1 MLDKVRHSADKTRHS
16 AEIAEGGAGTSSPG
30 ADAGVL
36 GNGIEREWP
45 AGDCTPPFTDFS
57 IRKPKQRRKESITS
71 GAISPYHTGPLQT
84 GAELQA
90 LTKLPELDVLYWAMK
105 ILASSLGET
114 FASMISSTMGES
126 SANSALIFFGMLVF
140 TLAIQFYTTRYF
152 VSVYWFVIMSTSLMG
167 TCLSDFM
174 NRAFHLGFLED
185 VGIFL
190 GILILVFMA
199 WKLSGQSFSVTGSM
213 TRRAELLYWITII
226 VSNNL
231 GTALGDFTSNAE
243 IGFGGN
249 VGLYGGLMVL
259 TAVLGY
265 FTRIS
270 RVFLFWVWF
279 ILTRPLGA
287 TCGDVLTNGT
297 EKGGMGLGWEIA
309 SAIFA
314 GPLIFLMII
323 ALEKTRVAI
332 ELQSF
337 IDTAN
342 APIFGQGTFSCIDGS
357 CSRLN

>member
-1 MLDKVRHSADKTRHS
+1 MREKARHS
-16 AEIAEGGAGTSSPG
+16 AEITGTSSPG

-36 GNGIEREWP
+36 CIGIEREWP
-45 AGDCTPPFTDFS
+45 AGDCTPPATNFS

-84 GAELQA
+84 GAEELAKQA

-105 ILASSLGET
+105 IVASSLGET
-114 FASMISSTMGES
+114 FAGMISSTMGQGY
-126 SANSALIFFGMLVF
+126 ANSVLLFFGMLVF

-167 TCLSDFM
+167 TCLCDFM
-174 NRAFHLGFLED
+174 NRAFHLSFSED
-185 VGIFL
+185 LGIFL

-226 VSNNL
+226 VSNTL
-231 GTALGDFTSNAE
+231 GTALGDLTSNAE

-259 TAVLGY
+259 TALLGY

-279 ILTRPLGA
+279 ILTRPLGS

-297 EKGGMGLGWEIA
+297 EKGGLGLGSQIA

-323 ALEKTRVAI
+323 AMEKTRVAV

-342 APIFGQGTFSCIDGS
+342 APIFGQGNNFFV
-357 CSRLN
+357 